1 MAKIK
6 TAISIE
12 SDLLDQ
18 ASDIAQER
26 NISRSQVVS
35 QALEEFIQRYRNNQL
50 LEEINAA
57 FDEVPDED
65 EEQMLHAM
73 REKQKKLWEED
84 GGWK

>member
-1 MAKIK
+1 MAKVK

-12 SDLLDQ
+12 SYLLEK
-18 ASDIAQER
+18 ASDIAQELD
-26 NISRSQVVS
+26 ISRSQVVS

-57 FDEVPDED
+57 FDGKPDED
-65 EEQMLHAM
+65 DEQMLKAM
-73 REKQKKLWEED
+73 RQKQKKLWEED